1 MRAMQDIRAE
11 FALDPGFLTVNHG
24 SFGATPRRVLAAQ
37 AAWQARLEAQ
47 PSRFMVEVLTPAL
60 RAAAGRLAGF
70 LGCDADG
77 LGFVDNATAACNAV
91 LRSVRLAPGDEILL
105 LGHAYGAVR
114 KTAAHVAACAGARV
128 VDAPLPF
135 PRPTPEAVVD
145 PVAAAITPRT
155 RLAVL
160 DHITS
165 PSALVLPIEAMVAA
179 CRARGV
185 PVLVDGAHGPGQLP
199 LAVAALGAD
208 WYAGNCH
215 KWLMAPKG
223 CAFLWT
229 APHRRAETHAHII
242 SHGLGE
248 GYLAEFDWTGTRDP
262 GAFLAVIAAID
273 FLEDL
278 GGPALM
284 ARNRA
289 MALEAGDMLA
299 ARLRTE
305 VAALPAMA
313 GSMAAIRLDLPGP
326 ATREAAVALR
336 ACLLAAG
343 TDAPVAAIDGGFWLR
358 ISAAAYNEPADYDRL
373 AGLLAATL

>member
-1 MRAMQDIRAE
+1 MPAMHDVRAE
-11 FALDPGFLTVNHG
+11 FALDPDFLTVNHG

-37 AAWQARLEAQ
+37 ADWRARLEAQ

-60 RAAAGRLAGF
+60 RAAAAGLAGF

-91 LRSVRLAPGDEILL
+91 LRSVRLAPGEEILL
-105 LGHAYGAVR
+105 LSHAYGAVR
-114 KTAAHVAACAGARV
+114 KTAAHVAAAAGARI

-135 PRPTPEAVVD
+135 PRPGPEAVVD
-145 PVAAAITPRT
+145 AVVGAITPLT

-199 LAVAALGAD
+199 LTVAALGAD

-229 APHRRAETHAHII
+229 APQRRAETHAHIL

-262 GAFLAVIAAID
+262 GAFLAVTAAID
-273 FLEDL
+273 FFEAL

-289 MALEAGDMLA
+289 MALAAGTMLA
-299 ARLRTE
+299 ARLGTE

-326 ATREAAVALR
+326 ATREGAIALR
-336 ACLLAAG
+336 ARLLAAG
-343 TDAPVAAIDGGFWLR
+343 TDAPVSAIDGGVWLR
-358 ISAAAYNEPADYDRL
+358 ISAAAYNQPEDYERL
-373 AGLLAATL
+373 AALLAATL

>member
-1 MRAMQDIRAE
+1 MDDIRAA
-11 FALDPGFLTVNHG
+11 FALDPDFLTVNHG

-37 AAWQARLEAQ
+37 SAWRARLEAQ

-60 RAAAGRLAGF
+60 RAAAARLAGF
-70 LGCDADG
+70 MGGDADG

-91 LRSVRLAPGDEILL
+91 LRSLRFAPGDEILL

-114 KTAAHVAACAGARV
+114 KTAAHVAAIAGARL

-135 PRPTPEAVVD
+135 PRPTPEAVVAA
-145 PVAAAITPRT
+145 VAAAITPRT

-185 PVLVDGAHGPGQLP
+185 PVLVDGAHGPGQVP
-199 LAVAALGAD
+199 LSLAALEAD

-223 CAFLWT
+223 CGFLWT
-229 APHRRAETHAHII
+229 APARRAETHAPII

-262 GAFLAVIAAID
+262 GAFLAVTEAIE
-273 FLEDL
+273 FL
-278 GGPALM
+278 AT
-284 ARNRA
+284 
-289 MALEAGDMLA
+289 LA
-299 ARLRTE
+299 ARR
-305 VAALPAMA
+305 
-313 GSMAAIRLDLPGP
+313 
-326 ATREAAVALR
+326 
-336 ACLLAAG
+336 
-343 TDAPVAAIDGGFWLR
+343 
-358 ISAAAYNEPADYDRL
+358 
-373 AGLLAATL
+373 

>member
-1 MRAMQDIRAE
+1 MHDLRAE

-37 AAWQARLEAQ
+37 ADWRARLEAQ

-60 RAAAGRLAGF
+60 RAAAARLAGF

-91 LRSVRLAPGDEILL
+91 LRSVRIGPDDEILL
-105 LGHAYGAVR
+105 LSHAYGAVR
-114 KTAAHVAACAGARV
+114 KTAGHVAAAAGARV
-128 VDAPLPF
+128 VDARLPF
-135 PRPTPEAVVD
+135 PRPRPEAVVNS
-145 PVAAAITPRT
+145 VAGAITPRT

-185 PVLVDGAHGPGQLP
+185 PVLVDGAHGPGQVP

-223 CAFLWT
+223 CGFLWT
-229 APHRRAETHAHII
+229 APQRRAETHAPIL

-262 GAFLAVIAAID
+262 GAFLAVTDAIEA
-273 FLEDL
+273 LEAL

-289 MALEAGDMLA
+289 MALAAGGMLA
-299 ARLRTE
+299 ARLGTE
-305 VAALPAMA
+305 VAALPGMA

-326 ATREAAVALR
+326 ATREAAIALR
-336 ACLLAAG
+336 ARLLAAG
-343 TDAPVAAIDGGFWLR
+343 TDAPVSAIDGGFWLR
-358 ISAAAYNEPADYDRL
+358 ISAAAYNEPADYERL
-373 AGLLAATL
+373 AVLLGATL